1 VRRPAVG
8 QTLIDQEARQWP
20 LAFVRLSFG
29 NLQAE
34 LAQMSRNGSSLWIV
48 KPVSSSRGR
57 GIFIVNDVRQI
68 PPQYKAVACRYIA
81 NPLLLDRK
89 AVRRTDSLTRRQSPL
104 LWYRPV
110 GTVE

>member
-1 VRRPAVG
+1 MQCNA
-8 QTLIDQEARQWP
+8 I
-20 LAFVRLSFG
+20 
-29 NLQAE
+29 LQAE
-34 LAQMSRNGSSLWIV
+34 LAQMSRNGSGLWIV

-89 AVRRTDSLTRRQSPL
+89 AVRLTDSLVDSTAVV
-104 LWYRPV
+104 PV